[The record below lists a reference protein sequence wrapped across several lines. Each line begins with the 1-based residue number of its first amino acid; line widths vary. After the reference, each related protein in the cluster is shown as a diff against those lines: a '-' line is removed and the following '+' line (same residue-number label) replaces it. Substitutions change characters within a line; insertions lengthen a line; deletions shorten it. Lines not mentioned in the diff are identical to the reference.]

1 MFYHKVNKRSRSA
14 MTDFLTRH
22 FRYNTMNSW
31 NRSTSY
37 ANNVKVQNLGV
48 PDNLQDL
55 AYDIAYG
62 EIEAP
67 DWDIF
72 FARTVSD
79 FYQSTGCHI
88 GFNGRS
94 SGYLVLYEAQANED
108 GTYSIYPGRPIDM
121 YEDFADWDI
130 QDLRSHVELVQDFDR
145 ACDRLRD
152 GFLYLLENY
161 TPGEYTEVKEIPRRA
176 MQPVGADLLSL

>member
-1 MFYHKVNKRSRSA
+1 MFYQKVNKSSREA

-22 FRYNTMNSW
+22 YRYNTMNSW

-37 ANNVKVQNLGV
+37 ANKVKLTNLDI
-48 PDNLQDL
+48 PSELQDL
-55 AYDIAYG
+55 AYDVISG

-72 FARTVSD
+72 FAHTVTD
-79 FYQSTGCHI
+79 FYQRTGYHI

-94 SGYLVLYEAQANED
+94 SGYLVLYEAQANKD

-121 YEDFADWDI
+121 NEDFADLEMS
-130 QDLRSHVELVQDFDR
+130 DLRRRVELVQDFDR
-145 ACDRLRD
+145 TCDRLRE
-152 GFLYLLENY
+152 GFIFMLEHY
-161 TPGEYTEVKEIPRRA
+161 TTGEYTEVKKIPHRV
-176 MQPVGADLLSL
+176 MQPAGKSLLA